1 MKLIMENFRKNMKE
15 GWPGSEEVSAPWT
28 GKPNHDWSA
37 EIEKKKMFDAK
48 ETIKNNVAATVRDE
62 ILSDFDNK
70 YAKISDIVD
79 DPSTEL
85 DTGKLKRK
93 IRRYLGDEI
102 AANGGPAA
110 ARFIESDYND
120 IVDMMDTF
128 GEDEEPEEMSDMEDP
143 PGPMPGEGGNY

>member
-1 MKLIMENFRKNMKE
+1 MKLIMENFRKTMKE
-15 GWPGSEEVSAPWT
+15 GWPGAKQVDAPWT

-48 ETIKNNVAATVRDE
+48 EIMKDNVAATVRDE
-62 ILSDFDNK
+62 ILADFDNK
-70 YAKISDIVD
+70 HTKISDIVD

-102 AANGGPAA
+102 AANGGPAIA
-110 ARFIESDYND
+110 TFVEDDYND
-120 IVDMMDTF
+120 IVDKMDTF